1 MTKIS
6 LSVSG
11 EPGAGARSLSVASV
25 AGASVA
31 VGAAPDPGVD
41 AVRSGSVTPDG
52 SSEPQAASAAVR
64 ASARTTLNRVM
75 STVGLV
81 IDVTAVLTLI
91 LLSHAES
98 GMARIVG
105 TDEGIFRGLVLRVKS
120 MMKHNK
126 TLLVLN
132 VVCVVGLFVGTGLLI
147 LGIWCER

>member
-1 MTKIS
+1 MA
-6 LSVSG
+6 
-11 EPGAGARSLSVASV
+11 E
-25 AGASVA
+25 
-31 VGAAPDPGVD
+31 
-41 AVRSGSVTPDG
+41 
-52 SSEPQAASAAVR
+52 
-64 ASARTTLNRVM
+64 M
-75 STVGLV
+75 FSTVGLV

-126 TLLVLN
+126 TLLVVN